1 MRRVNEIESDTELLD
16 EYDFSKLN
24 LQRCNYAVR
33 TFDHKFTIKVSCEKN
48 GTWLADIPAFGVQWH
63 GSTREEAI
71 SKVQGLAF
79 RVLADRLAD
88 GKSVFGASIISFPCL
103 NRAHTLPT

>member
-16 EYDFSKLN
+16 EYDFSKLK
-24 LQRCNYAVR
+24 LQRGKYAGRPVN
-33 TFDHKFTIKVSCEKN
+33 HKFTIKLSCESN
-48 GTWLADIPAFGVQWH
+48 GTWLACIPAFGVQFH

-79 RVLADRLAD
+79 QVLAARLAN
-88 GKSVFGASIISFPCL
+88 GKSVFGPSNISFSVVE
-103 NRAHTLPT
+103 

>member
-16 EYDFSKLN
+16 EYDFSKLKV
-24 LQRCNYAVR
+24 QRGKYAGRPVN
-33 TFDHKFTIKVSCEKN
+33 HKFTIKLSCEKN
-48 GTWLADIPAFGVQWH
+48 GTWLADIPAFGVQFH

-79 RVLADRLAD
+79 RVLADRLAT
-88 GKSVFGASIISFPCL
+88 GKSVFGASSISFSVVE
-103 NRAHTLPT
+103 